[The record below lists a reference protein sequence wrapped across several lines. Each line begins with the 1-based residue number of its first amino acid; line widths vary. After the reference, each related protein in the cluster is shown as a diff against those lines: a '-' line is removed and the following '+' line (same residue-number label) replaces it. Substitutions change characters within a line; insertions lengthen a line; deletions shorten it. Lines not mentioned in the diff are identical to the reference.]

1 MPAHPDRRA
10 PRPKR
15 PSSVADR
22 ISAAGARLT
31 ATDRKVAD
39 IVARE
44 PQAVAFGTVADVA
57 AHAGTSGPSVVRLA
71 AKLGYAG
78 FAGLQADVRAELAS
92 QLAPAVER
100 IRRRPAAHPLEQA
113 LVAEV
118 DNVRRTLE
126 TATPAAYEEAVV
138 RLADRRRA
146 VAVLA
151 GEAAGPVGAL
161 LADQLDQL
169 RPGVVRLSGS
179 PVAVAR
185 QLAGLGDN
193 AVVVAIDL
201 RRYERWVADGASRAA
216 AGGPGAVRQPGR
228 RRGAGRRPRRRR
240 RRPAAGQRGEPAG
253 VDRSGLGRLR
263 GAGRR
268 QRRALSRPV
277 SRREGGTGRP
287 RAPSPPPGW
296 RGRRPTRRRTR
307 SGAGPGA
314 APSHRCRR

>member
-1 MPAHPDRRA
+1 MPESTARRA
-10 PRPKR
+10 GRPKTA
-15 PSSVADR
+15 SSVADR
-22 ISAAGARLT
+22 ISAAGPRLT
-31 ATDRKVAD
+31 ASDRKVAD
-39 IVARE
+39 VVARD

-138 RLADRRRA
+138 RLADPRRA

-216 AGGPGAVRQPGR
+216 AGGADVVAVTDGPLSPLAAQAVATFLVAAASPGPFDSLVGAV
-228 RRGAGRRPRRRR
+228 ALVD
-240 RRPAAGQRGEPAG
+240 ALVAG
-253 VDRSGLGRLR
+253 VAARLR
-263 GAGRR
+263 AS
-268 QRRALSRPV
+268 AASRLE
-277 SRREGGTGRP
+277 SIE
-287 RAPSPPPGW
+287 AAW
-296 RGRRPTRRRTR
+296 AD
-307 SGAGPGA
+307 SGALVDDSGGP
-314 APSHRCRR
+314 